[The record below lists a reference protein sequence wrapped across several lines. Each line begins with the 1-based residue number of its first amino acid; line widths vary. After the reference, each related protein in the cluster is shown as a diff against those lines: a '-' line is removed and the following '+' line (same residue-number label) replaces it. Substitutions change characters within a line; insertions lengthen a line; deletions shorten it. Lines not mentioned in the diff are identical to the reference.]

1 MAPDQCETFTPL
13 SLYLQAAQS
22 YSTTLSGADAASQPN
37 DTAYYDLSDGHSTGI
52 ETISTT
58 GSLHQRSVYRPPPL
72 DNVTT
77 E

>member
-1 MAPDQCETFTPL
+1 MLSPHDVRNNIRTCE
-13 SLYLQAAQS
+13 
-22 YSTTLSGADAASQPN
+22 ADAASQPD

-52 ETISTT
+52 ETISTGTGT